1 MSDKTKVSSEYNYF
15 GVQKRKPFSFYS
27 IYAVSFLYILVI
39 GLFVF
44 NFLTMARIKLL
55 ETEVEVLKQT
65 LSNVKLLDDNLMKEI
80 IGFEDEEDMESN
92 DYAQYSKV
100 VLPTDWTREY
110 DDYDTYDQST
120 ENDSKQIDDSY
131 FDILLNN
138 LRKSDNNSN
147 ITHSSPVNLTN
158 DEKELKRLKRNIV
171 AATDDGVI
179 INSESYAEKKSKNLS
194 SRYPV
199 GGGTVTQYP
208 AQPSAMGSPWPVY
221 PHPYGSTPS
230 NNKVKVNR
238 RRTTKAPSV
247 LSRRS
252 RVKHYEDGSK
262 AFRRIVKVPAW
273 KSLGSYLDSYEDAT
287 TTSPDFTVVN
297 FNKRRRMLKPLASA
311 HYNGDTSNYVN
322 GQHSNYF
329 GNGHLRHPQSRF
341 IDWKAS
347 DWVRSLGMED
357 HFNLNNGYLTIK
369 DPGLYFIYSQVY
381 YLDEHDTTGYKV
393 MKNNQGILQCTLTV
407 HSVERRLKGNT
418 CFTAGVEYFAAN
430 DKLSIEDIT
439 EGMLSK
445 FEVGKSFFG
454 VIKLGDAKIQ

>member
-1 MSDKTKVSSEYNYF
+1 MMNDKTKVSSDYNYF
-15 GVQKRKPFSFYS
+15 GDQKKKPLSFYS
-27 IYAVSFLYILVI
+27 TYAVSFLYILVI

-44 NFLTMARIKLL
+44 NFLALAKIKLL

-65 LSNVKLLDDNLMKEI
+65 LSNVKLFDDNLIKEI
-80 IGFEDEEDMESN
+80 IGFEDEEDLESN
-92 DYAQYSKV
+92 DSDQYSKV
-100 VLPTDWTREY
+100 VLPTDWTPEY
-110 DDYDTYDQST
+110 DDYETYDQST
-120 ENDSKQIDDSY
+120 QNDSKQLDY
-131 FDILLNN
+131 FEVLLEK
-138 LRKSDNNSN
+138 LRKIDNNSD
-147 ITHSSPVNLTN
+147 TPYSSTINSTN
-158 DEKELKRLKRNIV
+158 EEKELNRSKRNIV

-179 INSESYAEKKSKNLS
+179 INSESYAEKKSKNLT
-194 SRYPV
+194 SRYPT
-199 GGGTVTQYP
+199 GGGTVAQYP
-208 AQPSAMGSPWPVY
+208 AQPSAIGSPWPVY
-221 PHPYGSTPS
+221 TYPYGSTPS
-230 NNKVKVNR
+230 YKVNVNR
-238 RRTTKAPSV
+238 RKTTKAPSV

-262 AFRRIVKVPAW
+262 SFRRIVKVPAW

-297 FNKRRRMLKPLASA
+297 FNKRRRILKPLPSA

-347 DWVRSLGMED
+347 DWVQSLGMED

-369 DPGLYFIYSQVY
+369 NPGLYFIYSQVY